1 MAQVLCQLPNPVSD
15 ENLLVGIETSDDAA
29 VYKINDDQAVV
40 ITIDFFT
47 PVVDDPFVYGQIGAA
62 NSLSDVYAMGT
73 DPKLAMNLIG
83 FPNCLKPEVMAEIL
97 KGGHDK
103 IVEAGAL
110 LVGGHTV
117 QDDEPKYGLCAIGFM
132 KPEDVM
138 KNSEAKPGDVLVITK
153 AIGVGIINAGIK
165 GGIVEKEVYDEA
177 VHNMR
182 TLNKYAKD
190 AMMKVGAN
198 ACTDV
203 TGFGLLG
210 HALEMAEGSEATLVL
225 YSDKIPMMQGAID
238 LAMLGL
244 VPEGTYA
251 NERFIGDKVR
261 FADNVKREHMDIMFD
276 PQTSGG
282 LLISL
287 PEEKVD
293 ELLKELE
300 GLDTKYAVIGKVTE
314 KQDKYLIVE

>member
-1 MAQVLCQLPNPVSD
+1 MAQVLCQLPNPVVD

-29 VYKINDDQAVV
+29 VYKINDSEAIILTV
-40 ITIDFFT
+40 DFFT
-47 PVVDDPFVYGQIGAA
+47 PVVNDPFVYGQIAAA
-62 NSLSDVYAMGT
+62 NSLSDVYAMGS
-73 DPKLAMNLIG
+73 DPKLAMNLIC
-83 FPNCLKPEVMAEIL
+83 FPNCLEPEVMAEIL

-103 IVEAGAL
+103 IKEAGAL

-117 QDDEPKYGLCAIGFM
+117 QDDEPKYGLCAVGFV

-138 KNSEAKPGDVLVITK
+138 KNSSSKPGDILVLTK
-153 AIGVGIINAGIK
+153 PVGVGIINAGIK
-165 GGIVEKEVYDEA
+165 GDIVDKEVYDAA
-177 VHNMR
+177 VHNMM
-182 TLNKYAKD
+182 TLNKFAKD

-210 HALEMAEGSEATLVL
+210 HALEMAEGSETTFVIE
-225 YSDKIPMMQGAID
+225 SEKVPFVKGSID
-238 LAMLGL
+238 LALMGL

-251 NERFIGDKVR
+251 NESFIGDKVV
-261 FADNVKREHMDIMFD
+261 FDESVKREVKDILFD

-287 PEEKVD
+287 PESKVD

-300 GLDTKYAVIGKVTE
+300 GSVNEYAVIGKVVE
-314 KQDKYLIVE
+314 KTDKYLKVK